1 MEVEGRDGRSVYN
14 LIWIAFKHEENFTN
28 KEACALAARL

>member
-14 LIWIAFKHEENFTN
+14 LIWIAFEHEKISTN